1 MDISHIIT
9 IAIYVVINE
18 YDRNIN
24 TIRIYIYIY
33 TFTYSLIYLFIYFSS
48 TTQPCTDV
56 HEQLLDLTHVLRV
69 LWASQGLSIAAWAV
83 MWGGVLGGV
92 RQARAGL
99 GGLGAGLLLVG
110 VVHPDGTGLGGLG
123 AGLLLVGVVHPD
135 GAGLGGLGAGLL
147 LVGVMHPDGTGLG
160 GRVRLM
166 SRSLVGCDGSG
177 PGSVLRGAPGRG
189 RGALLGVAGSSPVSR
204 ASAECHVFQR
214 PGELPDC

>member
-1 MDISHIIT
+1 
-9 IAIYVVINE
+9 
-18 YDRNIN
+18 
-24 TIRIYIYIY
+24 
-33 TFTYSLIYLFIYFSS
+33 
-48 TTQPCTDV
+48 
-56 HEQLLDLTHVLRV
+56 
-69 LWASQGLSIAAWAV
+69 

-110 VVHPDGTGLGGLG
+110 VVHPDGAGLLLVGVVHLG
-123 AGLLLVGVVHPD
+123 AGLLLVGVV
-135 GAGLGGLGAGLL
+135 
-147 LVGVMHPDGTGLG
+147 HPDGTGLG